1 LIVVLTLCA
10 TSAFAAVTCST
21 VSGVYTCT
29 DGSTGLSSYCSM
41 VNGVYVCTDT
51 SSGPTGNTCITN
63 NDTGAQSCIDMS
75 GGGSDASGLT
85 LGGGLGKILDMP
97 EPAPSSGWLS
107 KLTWWFSY
115 ALNTFFH
122 ALVGF
127 LKDLVTY
134 VLSVVLSLVVSA
146 VSAIG
151 VPSWLK
157 DYSLG
162 SALGQTGAVTLFF
175 MGQLQIPIALG
186 LIGGGYTF
194 RLVRKFLTLFQW

>member
-1 LIVVLTLCA
+1 MFA

-21 VSGVYTCT
+21 VNGVYTCT
-29 DGSTGLSSYCSM
+29 DGDTGLTSYCSM
-41 VNGVYVCTDT
+41 VDGNYVCSDT

-63 NDTGAQSCIDMS
+63 NDTGQVSCIDMS
-75 GGGSDASGLT
+75 GGGSDNGGLT
-85 LGGGLGKILDMP
+85 LGGGLGSLLNMP

-115 ALNTFFH
+115 ALNTFFR
-122 ALVGF
+122 ALVGL

-134 VLSVVLSLVVSA
+134 VLSAILSLVVMA
-146 VSAIG
+146 VNAIG

-162 SALGQTGAVTLFF
+162 NTLGQTGAVTLFF
-175 MGQLQIPIALG
+175 MSQLQVPIALG

-194 RLVRKFLTLFQW
+194 RLVRKALTLFQW